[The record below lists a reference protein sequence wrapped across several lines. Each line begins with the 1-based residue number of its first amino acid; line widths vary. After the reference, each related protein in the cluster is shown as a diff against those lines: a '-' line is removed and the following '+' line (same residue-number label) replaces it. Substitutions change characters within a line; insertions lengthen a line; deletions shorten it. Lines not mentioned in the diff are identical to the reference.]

1 MRPDLLRPLLGT
13 LGLLIGFTLYALAG
27 KLAEPW
33 QSVAIGGMLASQVGS
48 GLGTLAQEVL
58 SVSDVGVPLA
68 PAGRAALVPIRSAW
82 TKLGTVVSAISP

>member
-33 QSVAIGGMLASQVGS
+33 QSVAIGGMFALLGLSAWVYARGERWIQ
-48 GLGTLAQEVL
+48 GLGLLLLIYGLLRATVL
-58 SVSDVGVPLA
+58 
-68 PAGRAALVPIRSAW
+68 R
-82 TKLGTVVSAISP
+82 

>member
-33 QSVAIGGMLASQVGS
+33 QSVAIGGMFAL
-48 GLGTLAQEVL
+48 LGV
-58 SVSDVGVPLA
+58 
-68 PAGRAALVPIRSAW
+68 SAW
-82 TKLGTVVSAISP
+82 VYARGERWIQVLGLLLLIYGLLRATVLR

>member
-33 QSVAIGGMLASQVGS
+33 QSAAIGGMFVLLGVSAWVYARGERWIQ
-48 GLGTLAQEVL
+48 GLGLLLLIYGLLRATVL
-58 SVSDVGVPLA
+58 
-68 PAGRAALVPIRSAW
+68 R
-82 TKLGTVVSAISP
+82 

>member
-33 QSVAIGGMLASQVGS
+33 QSVAIGGMFALLGVSAWAYARGERWIQ
-48 GLGTLAQEVL
+48 GLGLLLLIYGLLRATVL
-58 SVSDVGVPLA
+58 
-68 PAGRAALVPIRSAW
+68 R
-82 TKLGTVVSAISP
+82 

>member
-33 QSVAIGGMLASQVGS
+33 QSVAIGGMFALLGVSAWVYARGERWIQ
-48 GLGTLAQEVL
+48 GLGLLLLIYGLLRATVL
-58 SVSDVGVPLA
+58 
-68 PAGRAALVPIRSAW
+68 R
-82 TKLGTVVSAISP
+82 

>member
-33 QSVAIGGMLASQVGS
+33 QSAAIGGMFALLGVGAWVYARGERWIQ
-48 GLGTLAQEVL
+48 GLGLLLLIYGLLRATVL
-58 SVSDVGVPLA
+58 
-68 PAGRAALVPIRSAW
+68 R
-82 TKLGTVVSAISP
+82 

>member
-33 QSVAIGGMLASQVGS
+33 QSVAIGGMFALL
-48 GLGTLAQEVL
+48 GL
-58 SVSDVGVPLA
+58 
-68 PAGRAALVPIRSAW
+68 SAW
-82 TKLGTVVSAISP
+82 VYARGERWIQGLALLLIIYGLLRTFVLR

>member
-33 QSVAIGGMLASQVGS
+33 QSVAIGGMFALLGISAWVYARGERWIQ
-48 GLGTLAQEVL
+48 GLGLLLLIYGLLRATVL
-58 SVSDVGVPLA
+58 
-68 PAGRAALVPIRSAW
+68 R
-82 TKLGTVVSAISP
+82 

>member
-33 QSVAIGGMLASQVGS
+33 QSAAIGGMFALLGLSAWVYARGERWIQ
-48 GLGTLAQEVL
+48 GLGLLLLIYGLLRATVL
-58 SVSDVGVPLA
+58 
-68 PAGRAALVPIRSAW
+68 R
-82 TKLGTVVSAISP
+82 

>member
-33 QSVAIGGMLASQVGS
+33 QSVAIGGMFALL
-48 GLGTLAQEVL
+48 GLGAWVNARGERWIQGLGLLLLIYGLLRATVL
-58 SVSDVGVPLA
+58 
-68 PAGRAALVPIRSAW
+68 R
-82 TKLGTVVSAISP
+82 